1 MHGGGTGQFASIPL
15 NLTAPGEKANY
26 VITGAW
32 SEKAAKEAEK
42 YITVNR
48 VNSKPPKFV
57 SIPDRSTW
65 KVSYCDFS
73 LPFLLYT
80 LLDVVP

>member
-15 NLTAPGEKANY
+15 NLAAPGDIANY

-42 YITVNR
+42 YIKVNR
-48 VNSKPPKFV
+48 VNGKPSKFT
-57 SIPDRSTW
+57 SIPCTTTW
-65 KVSYCDFS
+65 NVSAAA
-73 LPFLLYT
+73 P
-80 LLDVVP
+80 PN

>member
-42 YITVNR
+42 YIKVNR
-48 VNSKPPKFV
+48 VNPKPAKFV
-57 SIPDRSTW
+57 SIPQRATW
-65 KVSYCDFS
+65 NVSYGVCC
-73 LPFLLYT
+73 FLF
-80 LLDVVP
+80 VKHACIFV